1 MCSLALAISI
11 SIHSDP
17 INDIFMLIIGFLGLF
32 STPVWVNYLN
42 CKGYSDKIIDMIG
55 IDRNDLI

>member
-1 MCSLALAISI
+1 MFLLSLAVSI
-11 SIHSDP
+11 SIHTEP
-17 INDIFMLIIGFLGLF
+17 INDIFMLIIGFLGLL

-42 CKGYSDKIIDMIG
+42 YKGYSDKIIDIIG

>member
-11 SIHSDP
+11 SIHTEP
-17 INDIFMLIIGFLGLF
+17 INDIFMLIIGLLGLL
-32 STPVWVNYLN
+32 STPVWMNFLNYT
-42 CKGYSDKIIDMIG
+42 GYSDKIIDMIG